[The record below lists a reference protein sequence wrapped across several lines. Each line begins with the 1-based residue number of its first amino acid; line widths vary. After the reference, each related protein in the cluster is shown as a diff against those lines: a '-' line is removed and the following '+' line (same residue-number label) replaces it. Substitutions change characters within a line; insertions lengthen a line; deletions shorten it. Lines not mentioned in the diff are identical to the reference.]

1 MLPTLVDSVSPVNLG
16 WQPCLGEPERA
27 CESGLPGWGQSRQ
40 ARVSGGRPARRPG
53 RSRPN
58 RRNCRAPS
66 LVSATSSRAGIP
78 LVRSCRALRADPTGV
93 TVACD
98 SGNIAQRGADD
109 RRDDW
114 SSTAGA
120 ITSRGSIH
128 RSGHRSSGPRRRSA
142 SASRP
147 IARSF
152 SSPSTTRTGRS
163 RVAPLSL
170 ARRSRARCARRHA
183 HACSTAPSS
192 VASSS
197 RNSTASRRRPATRR
211 GSAGARPPTTESP
224 ERPVPTR
231 PADPRC
237 IRRLRS
243 ASLAAAVIIAAT
255 VLLTGCGSTDASTPA
270 SAGSDPAVQYA
281 RCLRS
286 HGLPSF
292 PDPSLGHPLTIPPGV
307 DTQAPA
313 FRAAQQACAKL
324 IPNGNSTGN
333 EAASRNAEL
342 VKLARCMRANGVPTF
357 ADPSSSPPPPAT
369 GTRSVVPA
377 AGSRSEH
384 HNSSNRPHPNTPPRC
399 AAPQPPRHP
408 RART

>member
-1 MLPTLVDSVSPVNLG
+1 MPDARNNEVTASLPRV
-16 WQPCLGEPERA
+16 
-27 CESGLPGWGQSRQ
+27 LP
-40 ARVSGGRPARRPG
+40 A
-53 RSRPN
+53 
-58 RRNCRAPS
+58 
-66 LVSATSSRAGIP
+66 
-78 LVRSCRALRADPTGV
+78 
-93 TVACD
+93 
-98 SGNIAQRGADD
+98 
-109 RRDDW
+109 
-114 SSTAGA
+114 
-120 ITSRGSIH
+120 
-128 RSGHRSSGPRRRSA
+128 
-142 SASRP
+142 
-147 IARSF
+147 
-152 SSPSTTRTGRS
+152 
-163 RVAPLSL
+163 
-170 ARRSRARCARRHA
+170 CAR
-183 HACSTAPSS
+183 T
-192 VASSS
+192 
-197 RNSTASRRRPATRR
+197 T
-211 GSAGARPPTTESP
+211 AGARPPTTESP